1 MAFTFRK
8 KHEMKEAQP
17 VAVAAAVE
25 QQEQLGLSEKIAQY
39 DYLEHLLE
47 DLIVEQETLSRNFY
61 AKQREAEANG
71 DSVALASGE
80 MVARDEMTIT
90 DISFPDFKQLSDL
103 AKRVVPNGLPNAHR
117 RFVLKAC
124 SPEMVAIEDLEE
136 MIKLYRYRMGAAEQ
150 DILDHR
156 PKTVLEA
163 TAKLRFMSSL
173 MLDGL
178 DIKHDYFFYLVEE
191 CAMIIE
197 KIERRRIA

>member
-8 KHEMKEAQP
+8 KHELKEAQP
-17 VAVAAAVE
+17 VAVAVAAE
-25 QQEQLGLSEKIAQY
+25 TEQLALSEKIAQY

-47 DLIVEQETLSRNFY
+47 DLIVEQETLSRQFY
-61 AKQREAEANG
+61 AKHREAET
-71 DSVALASGE
+71 DQVALDSGE
-80 MVARDEMTIT
+80 MVARDSLTIT
-90 DISFPDFKQLSDL
+90 DLSFQDFKQLSDL
-103 AKRVVPNGLPNAHR
+103 AKRVVPEGLPNAHR

-136 MIKLYRYRMGAAEQ
+136 MIKLYRYRMGVAEQ

-156 PKTVLEA
+156 PTSILEA

-197 KIERRRIA
+197 KVERRRIV

>member
-8 KHEMKEAQP
+8 KHELKEAQP
-17 VAVAAAVE
+17 VTVAMAAE
-25 QQEQLGLSEKIAQY
+25 TEQLALSEKIAQY

-47 DLIVEQETLSRNFY
+47 DLIVEQETLSRQFY
-61 AKQREAEANG
+61 AKHREAET
-71 DSVALASGE
+71 DQVALDSGE
-80 MVARDEMTIT
+80 MVARDTLTIT
-90 DISFPDFKQLSDL
+90 DLSFQDFKQLSDL
-103 AKRVVPNGLPNAHR
+103 AKRVVPEGLPNAHR

-136 MIKLYRYRMGAAEQ
+136 MIKLYRYRMGVAEQ

-156 PKTVLEA
+156 PTSILEA

-197 KIERRRIA
+197 KVERRRIV

>member
-17 VAVAAAVE
+17 VALAVAAETEHLA
-25 QQEQLGLSEKIAQY
+25 LSEKIAQY

-47 DLIVEQETLSRNFY
+47 DLIVEQETLSRQFY
-61 AKQREAEANG
+61 AKQRETET
-71 DSVALASGE
+71 DTVALDSGE
-80 MVARDEMTIT
+80 MVARDTLTIT
-90 DISFPDFKQLSDL
+90 DLSYTDFKQLSDL
-103 AKRVVPNGLPNAHR
+103 AKRVVPEGLPNAHR

-136 MIKLYRYRMGAAEQ
+136 MIKLYRYRMGVAEQ

-156 PKTVLEA
+156 PTSILEA

-197 KIERRRIA
+197 KVERRRIV

>member
-8 KHEMKEAQP
+8 KHEMKESQP
-17 VAVAAAVE
+17 VATMATAE
-25 QQEQLGLSEKIAQY
+25 PEQLALSEKIAQY

-47 DLIVEQETLSRNFY
+47 DLIAEQETLSRQFY
-61 AKQREAEANG
+61 SKQTEIGAVPVAAQSGDLVEREDLE
-71 DSVALASGE
+71 L
-80 MVARDEMTIT
+80 T
-90 DISFPDFKQLSDL
+90 DIAFSDFQHLSDL

-124 SPEMVAIEDLEE
+124 SPELVAIEDLEE
-136 MIKLYRYRMGAAEQ
+136 MIKIYRYRMGIAEQ

-156 PKTVLEA
+156 PTTILEA

-197 KIERRRIA
+197 RIERRRTL

>member
-8 KHEMKEAQP
+8 KHELKEAQP
-17 VAVAAAVE
+17 VAVAVAAE
-25 QQEQLGLSEKIAQY
+25 TEQLALSEKIAQY

-47 DLIVEQETLSRNFY
+47 DLIVEQETLSRQFY
-61 AKQREAEANG
+61 AKHRETET
-71 DSVALASGE
+71 DQVALDSGE
-80 MVARDEMTIT
+80 MVARDSLTIT
-90 DISFPDFKQLSDL
+90 DLSFQDFKQLSDL
-103 AKRVVPNGLPNAHR
+103 AKRVVPEGLPNAHR

-136 MIKLYRYRMGAAEQ
+136 MIKLYRYRMGVAEQ

-156 PKTVLEA
+156 PTSILEA

-197 KIERRRIA
+197 KVERRRIV

>member
-17 VAVAAAVE
+17 VAVAAAVAEPE
-25 QQEQLGLSEKIAQY
+25 QMGLSEKIAQY

-47 DLIVEQETLSRNFY
+47 DLIVEQETLSRQFY
-61 AKQREAEANG
+61 AKQKETAA
-71 DSVALASGE
+71 DPVALASGE
-80 MVARDEMTIT
+80 VVARDELTIT
-90 DISFPDFKQLSDL
+90 DISFDDFQQLSDL

-136 MIKLYRYRMGAAEQ
+136 MIKLYRYRMGVAEQ

-156 PKTVLEA
+156 PTSILEA

-197 KIERRRIA
+197 KVERRRIV

>member
-8 KHEMKEAQP
+8 KHELKEAQP
-17 VAVAAAVE
+17 VAVAVAAE
-25 QQEQLGLSEKIAQY
+25 TEQLALSEKIAQY

-47 DLIVEQETLSRNFY
+47 DLIVEQETLSRQFY
-61 AKQREAEANG
+61 AKHREAET
-71 DSVALASGE
+71 DQVALDSGE
-80 MVARDEMTIT
+80 MVARDTLTIT
-90 DISFPDFKQLSDL
+90 DLSFQDFKQLSDL
-103 AKRVVPNGLPNAHR
+103 AKRVVPEGLPNAHR

-136 MIKLYRYRMGAAEQ
+136 MIKLYRYRMGVAEQ

-156 PKTVLEA
+156 PTSILEA

-197 KIERRRIA
+197 KVERRRIV

>member
-8 KHEMKEAQP
+8 KHELKEAQP
-17 VAVAAAVE
+17 VTVAMAAE
-25 QQEQLGLSEKIAQY
+25 TEQLALSEKIAQY

-47 DLIVEQETLSRNFY
+47 DLIVEQETLSRQFY
-61 AKQREAEANG
+61 AKHREAET
-71 DSVALASGE
+71 DQVALDSGE
-80 MVARDEMTIT
+80 MVARDSLTIT
-90 DISFPDFKQLSDL
+90 DLSFQDFKQLSDL
-103 AKRVVPNGLPNAHR
+103 AKRVVPEGLPNAHR

-136 MIKLYRYRMGAAEQ
+136 MIKLYRYRMGVAEQ

-156 PKTVLEA
+156 PTSILEA

-197 KIERRRIA
+197 KVERRRIV

>member
-8 KHEMKEAQP
+8 KHELKEAQP
-17 VAVAAAVE
+17 VTAAMAAE
-25 QQEQLGLSEKIAQY
+25 TEQLALSEKIAQY

-47 DLIVEQETLSRNFY
+47 DLIVEQETLSRQFY
-61 AKQREAEANG
+61 AKHREAET
-71 DSVALASGE
+71 DQVALDSGE
-80 MVARDEMTIT
+80 MVARDSLTIT
-90 DISFPDFKQLSDL
+90 DLSFQDFKQLSDL
-103 AKRVVPNGLPNAHR
+103 AKRVVPEGLPNAHR

-136 MIKLYRYRMGAAEQ
+136 MIKLYRYRMGVAEQ

-156 PKTVLEA
+156 PTSILEA

-197 KIERRRIA
+197 KVERRRIV

>member
-8 KHEMKEAQP
+8 KHELKEAQP
-17 VAVAAAVE
+17 VAVAVAAE
-25 QQEQLGLSEKIAQY
+25 TEQLALSEKIAQY

-47 DLIVEQETLSRNFY
+47 DLIVEQETLSRQFY
-61 AKQREAEANG
+61 AKHRETEAET
-71 DSVALASGE
+71 DQVALDSGE
-80 MVARDEMTIT
+80 MVARDSLTIT
-90 DISFPDFKQLSDL
+90 DLSFQDFKQLSDL
-103 AKRVVPNGLPNAHR
+103 AKRVVPEGLPNAHR

-136 MIKLYRYRMGAAEQ
+136 MIKLYRYRMGVAEQ

-156 PKTVLEA
+156 PTSILEA

-197 KIERRRIA
+197 KVERRRIV

>member
-8 KHEMKEAQP
+8 KHELKEAQP
-17 VAVAAAVE
+17 VTVAMAAE
-25 QQEQLGLSEKIAQY
+25 TEQLALSEKIAQY

-47 DLIVEQETLSRNFY
+47 DLIVEQETLSRQFY
-61 AKQREAEANG
+61 AKHRETET
-71 DSVALASGE
+71 DQVALDSGE
-80 MVARDEMTIT
+80 MVARDSLTIT
-90 DISFPDFKQLSDL
+90 DLSFQDFKQLSDL
-103 AKRVVPNGLPNAHR
+103 AKRVVPEGLPNAHR

-136 MIKLYRYRMGAAEQ
+136 MIKLYRYRMGVAEQ

-156 PKTVLEA
+156 PTSILEA

-197 KIERRRIA
+197 KVERRRIV

>member
-8 KHEMKEAQP
+8 KHELKEAQP
-17 VAVAAAVE
+17 VAVAVAAE
-25 QQEQLGLSEKIAQY
+25 TEQLALSEKIAQY

-47 DLIVEQETLSRNFY
+47 DLIVEQETLSRQFY
-61 AKQREAEANG
+61 AKQREAEAET
-71 DSVALASGE
+71 DTVALDSGE
-80 MVARDEMTIT
+80 LVARDALSIT
-90 DISFPDFKQLSDL
+90 DLSFPDFKQLSDL
-103 AKRVVPNGLPNAHR
+103 AKRVVPEGLPNAHR

-136 MIKLYRYRMGAAEQ
+136 MIKLYRYRMGVAEQ

-156 PKTVLEA
+156 PTSILEA

-197 KIERRRIA
+197 KVERRRIV